1 MPRGGQNRMPV
12 QAKKRYF
19 ELIREG
25 HTGAAASRAVGVST
39 SCGSKWFIEAGG
51 VLLADRPIAPR
62 LLTQDDRITI
72 ADALHAGR
80 NIKTIA
86 TLIGKSFQTVYREIK
101 RNSKPDGSYHP
112 WWAHNQALQQ
122 RQRPKPSKLTSHGQL
137 REVITAKLN
146 RRWSPQQISRFLAR
160 SYPDQPALHVCAE
173 TIYRGLYDGT
183 LGTKAGKLRTGRTV
197 RKAQRRG
204 VAPPNK
210 IKNMKPISQ
219 RPAEACDRNVPG
231 HWEGDLLIGQKM
243 TAAIGT
249 LVERATRY
257 VILVHLPYGYKAP
270 QLRDAVIA
278 ACAQIPPALRKT
290 LTWDQGREMAMHQQ
304 IETATGTQIFFCD
317 PHSPWQRPTNE
328 NTNGLLR
335 QYFPKHT
342 DLSVHTADDLQAV
355 AQELNQRPRIILG
368 DRTPEEVMT
377 GLLTTTYTS

>member
-1 MPRGGQNRMPV
+1 
-12 QAKKRYF
+12 
-19 ELIREG
+19 
-25 HTGAAASRAVGVST
+25 
-39 SCGSKWFIEAGG
+39 
-51 VLLADRPIAPR
+51 
-62 LLTQDDRITI
+62 
-72 ADALHAGR
+72 
-80 NIKTIA
+80 
-86 TLIGKSFQTVYREIK
+86 
-101 RNSKPDGSYHP
+101 
-112 WWAHNQALQQ
+112 
-122 RQRPKPSKLTSHGQL
+122 LTSHGQL

-160 SYPDQPALHVCAE
+160 SYPDQPAMHVCAE

-342 DLSVHTADDLQAV
+342 DLSIHTADDLQAV

-368 DRTPEEVMT
+368 DRTPEEIMK
-377 GLLTTTYTS
+377 GLLTTTNTSKFATTDGNRPRSRGRLRHSVISSMTLSVIRLMVSRLTVAPYTSAKCAAISPVVSPRAVSDNTMSSTPVRRR